1 MTVKRLDRSH
11 AAEYRA
17 LMLEAFELHP
27 DAFISS
33 HAERAAL
40 PLSAWELRLKP
51 DPQPSELVLGAFRD
65 DRLEGVVGLSFETRE
80 KARHK
85 AHLIGMYV
93 RAAFRR
99 HGLARDLVQ
108 AALGEAR
115 SRPGVRLVQLMVTH
129 GNRAA
134 QALYES
140 CGFVQYGLEPLAV
153 AVGDGFVSKVHMWCD
168 LVSRTQ
174 SSHRE

>member
-1 MTVKRLDRSH
+1 MTVQRLDPSH
-11 AAEYRA
+11 VSAYRA
-17 LMLEAFELHP
+17 LMLEAFGLHP

-40 PLSAWELRLKP
+40 ALSAWETRLKP
-51 DPQPSELVLGAFRD
+51 GAQPPEMVFGAFRD
-65 DRLEGVVGLSFETRE
+65 ERLAGVVGLSFETRE

-85 AHLIGMYV
+85 AHLVGMYV
-93 RAAFRR
+93 PAASRR
-99 HGLARDLVQ
+99 HGFGRALVQ
-108 AALGEAR
+108 AALAEAR
-115 SRPGVRLVQLMVTH
+115 LRPGVRVVQLMVTH
-129 GNRAA
+129 GNHAA

-168 LVSRTQ
+168 LAMKR
-174 SSHRE
+174 